1 VTSRSE
7 IETTPF
13 EELCSQA
20 CAESKVLNPGCFDI
34 LKVPAIE
41 KLYKIATLNN
51 EIRELNQYRSTI
63 DISGFA
69 PEPVF
74 FINDKTENCEAAT
87 ALGMQAIHFESPVQ
101 RRSAL
106 AQFGIQAA

>member
-41 KLYKIATLNN
+41 KLYKVATLNN

-74 FINDKTENCEAAT
+74 FYQRQNGELRGRNCARHPGHS
-87 ALGMQAIHFESPVQ
+87 L
-101 RRSAL
+101 
-106 AQFGIQAA
+106 